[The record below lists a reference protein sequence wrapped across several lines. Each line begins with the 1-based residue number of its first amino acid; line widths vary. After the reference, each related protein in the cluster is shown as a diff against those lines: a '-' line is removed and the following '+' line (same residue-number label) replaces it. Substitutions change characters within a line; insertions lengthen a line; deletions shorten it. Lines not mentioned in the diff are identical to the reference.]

1 MAGFPPALQD
11 TFYRPRSLEQAVWP
25 LVDEWL
31 TCFNSAS
38 AAEDEGKLHKADD
51 EEGPI
56 ATISQARDF
65 CVYFSNSASF

>member
-1 MAGFPPALQD
+1 VQVLFAAWPASPQRFKTPSTARDL
-11 TFYRPRSLEQAVWP
+11 SS
-25 LVDEWL
+25 

-56 ATISQARDF
+56 ATISPARDF